1 MKVMTVAM
9 TMVIEMMV
17 ANGHEYS
24 EAMMVAMIMVIAM
37 VVVMVITCG
46 DCCYDVHCR

>member
-1 MKVMTVAM
+1 MTIAKVMTVAM
-9 TMVIEMMV
+9 TTCMVIEMMV

-37 VVVMVITCG
+37 VVVVMVIT
-46 DCCYDVHCR
+46 